1 MLVGSKT
8 KDIPDIETVI
18 KDLALTLSDTRTIDI
33 DRSQRAVH
41 DLFSALQPFRTY
53 SKDSGKD
60 PLMDTDGGAIF
71 FIFYEYTDYRE
82 APGGCRVLNP
92 GVFDVIYPD
101 QSLIIRWTHV
111 MPSRPAFINKY
122 KNAGECPW
130 LKKVF
135 DMSGR
140 LWLFPLNNADVMMRV
155 PPDSPQH
162 ELWRGFVDAMKVG
175 QRTGE
180 EIFGMYM

>member
-18 KDLALTLSDTRTIDI
+18 KDLTLTLSDTRTIDI

-41 DLFSALQPFRTY
+41 DLFGALQPFRTY

-60 PLMDTDGGAIF
+60 HLMDTDDGAIF
-71 FIFYEYTDYRE
+71 FIFYEYTDYGE

-111 MPSRPAFINKY
+111 IPSRPAFINKY
-122 KNAGECPW
+122 KNADEYPRLG
-130 LKKVF
+130 KIF

-155 PPDSPQH
+155 PLDSPQH
-162 ELWRGFVDAMKVG
+162 EFWRGFVDALRAES
-175 QRTGE
+175 RTAD
-180 EIFGMYM
+180 